1 MSNKLKILVV
11 EDEEAI
17 SNFIAT
23 TLKANDYNVIMAR
36 TGKEA
41 LSMIPSHCPDVIL
54 LDLGLPDIDG
64 IDILQQI
71 REWSNIPV
79 IVVSAR
85 TEEADKVKAL
95 DMGADDYIAKPFG
108 TSELLARIRTALR
121 HVAKG
126 GSGNAVGDVFIGDLS
141 LIQTFFHIF
150 YNLPDFFHLPH
161 RSDHWIHNRQISV
174 DAGTVDRSDLG
185 AKHLFSIQADPDS
198 SISHGRI
205 QLLRQI
211 HIVRLLVCSQVHRP
225 NDDSAVSHGLR
236 YLTVYPVKL
245 SFSGI
250 VLSSQILKLT
260 AQ

>member
-126 GSGNAVGDVFIGDLS
+126 GTGNTVGMS
-141 LIQTFFHIF
+141 L
-150 YNLPDFFHLPH
+150 PCG
-161 RSDHWIHNRQISV
+161 V
-174 DAGTVDRSDLG
+174 
-185 AKHLFSIQADPDS
+185 
-198 SISHGRI
+198 
-205 QLLRQI
+205 
-211 HIVRLLVCSQVHRP
+211 
-225 NDDSAVSHGLR
+225 
-236 YLTVYPVKL
+236 
-245 SFSGI
+245 
-250 VLSSQILKLT
+250 
-260 AQ
+260 